1 MLAAA
6 VLLLP
11 LATNAA
17 DLTSHWNSA
26 TGGAWETAANWS
38 PVGVPNNGANRYAAV
53 LDRPGPITAL
63 ITSTVTIDSLY
74 VDAEDEVQVGNYYRL
89 QVSSSQ
95 GRRGIE
101 NRGVIRLNSLS
112 SWTYFTVQD
121 GPVRLTGGGEL
132 IGGGTTSLYNILN
145 GTGGGSLVNVDNTIR
160 GAMNLGYDTIAM
172 DNQGSIIADNPL
184 HRMLLDPSSGGMT
197 NSGLIR
203 AENGAVMELNTGNY
217 DNTGGVFEAVDD
229 GTVKLS
235 GTTTLTGGTLQTS
248 TGGEFLVNSSAAR
261 FIDLT
266 SLGRVRVG
274 NGYSLV
280 LEGTIAN
287 QDTLHLESTS
297 TWSYLNTDNGPVT
310 LTGGGVVNGHGGS
323 RYAIIYSTDSSRLIN
338 QDNTIRGAMY
348 VGNGQIGI
356 TNHGTLLA
364 DHPVWPMMIDPS
376 ADGLINTS
384 LMRAENGA
392 VMELYAG
399 DYNNTGGVIEAVDGA
414 TVKLLGTTAI
424 TGGTLRT
431 STGGEFQVNT
441 YGARFMDLTSLGCV
455 RVGNG
460 YSLVLEG
467 TIANQDTIHLDSTS
481 TWSYLNTAN
490 GPVTLT
496 GGGVVDG
503 YGGSRYAIIYSSDSS
518 RLINQDNTIRGAMYV
533 GNGQI
538 GITNHGTLLADH
550 ALWPMI
556 LDVNGDGFLN
566 TGTVSVT
573 GAAGLQ
579 ILAGPFTQQGVFEVA
594 SGTRADHDDDFIQ
607 TAGTTTID
615 GTLDMGYGDSVE
627 LQGGVFGGEGLV
639 VGDFHNTGGTVS
651 PGGAPGTLTIDGDY
665 TQSLDGT
672 LAIDIDGT
680 TPGSGYDVLEITGDA
695 VVAGE
700 VSLNFLAGYTLAVDD
715 TFVVLTADSV
725 VGELTI
731 APGGE
736 FAPGIMPWVAVRGN
750 DVVVTIEQISITGV
764 EDPEDVLPLVRP
776 LTVSPNPS
784 PGGQVTIDYA
794 LADKSANET
803 VAIYD
808 IAGRRVST
816 LSSGLK
822 NGSGQLHWN
831 GRSDDG
837 RPVAAGIYFV
847 RLQARGGYEEVKRVT
862 VVR

>member
-1 MLAAA
+1 
-6 VLLLP
+6 
-11 LATNAA
+11 
-17 DLTSHWNSA
+17 
-26 TGGAWETAANWS
+26 
-38 PVGVPNNGANRYAAV
+38 
-53 LDRPGPITAL
+53 
-63 ITSTVTIDSLY
+63 
-74 VDAEDEVQVGNYYRL
+74 
-89 QVSSSQ
+89 
-95 GRRGIE
+95 
-101 NRGVIRLNSLS
+101 
-112 SWTYFTVQD
+112 
-121 GPVRLTGGGEL
+121 
-132 IGGGTTSLYNILN
+132 
-145 GTGGGSLVNVDNTIR
+145 
-160 GAMNLGYDTIAM
+160 
-172 DNQGSIIADNPL
+172 
-184 HRMLLDPSSGGMT
+184 
-197 NSGLIR
+197 
-203 AENGAVMELNTGNY
+203 
-217 DNTGGVFEAVDD
+217 
-229 GTVKLS
+229 
-235 GTTTLTGGTLQTS
+235 
-248 TGGEFLVNSSAAR
+248 
-261 FIDLT
+261 
-266 SLGRVRVG
+266 G
-274 NGYSLV
+274 NGYSLYV
-280 LEGTIAN
+280 EGTIAN
-287 QDTLHLESTS
+287 QDTLHLDSTS
-297 TWSYLNTDNGPVT
+297 TWSYLNMDNGPVT
-310 LTGGGVVNGHGGS
+310 LTGGGVINGHGGS

-348 VGNGQIGI
+348 VGNNQIGV

-364 DHPVWPMMIDPS
+364 DHPAWPMMIDPS
-376 ADGLINTS
+376 ADGLINTA

-399 DYNNTGGVIEAVDGA
+399 DYDNTGGVIEAVDNA
-414 TVKLLGTTAI
+414 TVKLLAATAI

-431 STGGEFQVNT
+431 STGGEFQVDT
-441 YGARFMDLTSLGCV
+441 YGARFIDLTSLGCV

-460 YSLVLEG
+460 YSLFLEG

-481 TWSYLNTAN
+481 TWSYLYTAN

-503 YGGSRYAIIYSSDSS
+503 HGGSHYAIIYSGDAS

-533 GNGQI
+533 GNGQM
-538 GITNHGTLLADH
+538 GMTNHGTLLADD

-573 GAAGLQ
+573 GAGGLQ

-607 TAGTTTID
+607 TAGATTID

-680 TPGSGYDVLEITGDA
+680 TPGSGHDVLEITGNA

-731 APGGE
+731 APGGD
-736 FAPGIMPWVAVRGN
+736 FPPGIMPWVAVRGN

-776 LTVSPNPS
+776 LKVSPNPS
-784 PGGQVTIDYA
+784 SGGQVTIDYA

-808 IAGRRVST
+808 IAGRCVRT

-822 NGSGQLHWN
+822 SSGGQMQWN

-837 RPVAAGIYFV
+837 RPVAAGVYFV